1 MRKDELDK
9 LMSLLTKDA
18 IYIPKKIMYFEVYEE
33 TKIMFSV
40 ILTENSEFINS
51 CERFPLKEM
60 IEIYKNIDVSRIEY
74 ECFCGEPKA
83 KIIKDEMIEI
93 AEQLEDLLDIPE
105 ERRSLKQ
112 EV

>member
-1 MRKDELDK
+1 
-9 LMSLLTKDA
+9 
-18 IYIPKKIMYFEVYEE
+18 MYFEVYEE

-40 ILTENSEFINS
+40 ILTENREFINR

-83 KIIKDEMIEI
+83 KIIKDDMT
-93 AEQLEDLLDIPE
+93 APAAPPAAPPAHQAA
-105 ERRSLKQ
+105 RRSPQQ
-112 EV
+112 EVPK